1 MACRSRTDKT
11 LHHSVVRGSS
21 RRSSNVLL
29 LPTGVR
35 KLRQNA
41 SHYLS
46 RVAAGELIE
55 TTDRGRPV
63 ARLVPITDDPWQD
76 LINVRDLKPRDY
88 GFSGSEALQ
97 GLRADE
103 R

>member
-1 MACRSRTDKT
+1 MESI
-11 LHHSVVRGSS
+11 
-21 RRSSNVLL
+21 
-29 LPTGVR
+29 GVR
-35 KLRQNA
+35 ELRQNA

-55 TTDRGRPV
+55 VTDRGRPV

-76 LINVRDLKPRDY
+76 LINAGEVVRGSRHVNARDLRPSDY
-88 GFSGSEALQ
+88 GFSGSQALQ
-97 GLRADE
+97 RLRADE